1 MTGVPL
7 IARVECRSEARGED
21 RPVAVWIGGRRFVVE
36 HLDQERLEGP
46 PEAGGTV
53 RHVVSVALEDGRR
66 LRLER
71 RLPEGPWRVLLL
83 EPSPRNR

>member
-1 MTGVPL
+1 MTPLPL

-21 RPVAVWIGGRRFVVE
+21 RPVAVWIGGRRWAIGTLSHE
-36 HLDQERLEGP
+36 HLEGP
-46 PEAGGTV
+46 REAGGTV
-53 RHVVSVALEDGRR
+53 RHVAVATLEDGRR

-83 EPSPRNR
+83 TPPELS